1 MLLILISGIQLLM
14 YYLLFKGQTENFM
27 KRRKSRSTIS
37 RSTTSSAKYAI
48 TKWANRE
55 RRHHLGNKKAVEL
68 WEVHAGECHC
78 DPLFN
83 HNKLL
88 KAIAQLPDNGHG
100 VMYTEHFEKTDSYY
114 DVSIHRGFDLDVV
127 EIFCFN
133 ITKRKKAQDEL
144 KQTSNLLEMTLELAH
159 VVPWRWRYSEK
170 DVIMKYNDAL
180 RKINH
185 NLKHTDE
192 KDIAVSI
199 DYIMS
204 LVEPE
209 ARESLKDNLKALH
222 EGSKQFMHMELHLLI
237 PNAHDE
243 STSDEWIEVNAS
255 VEQYDA
261 DNKGEILIGSFARIT
276 ERIEQMR
283 ILVEAREAAKEAD
296 RLKSAFLANMS
307 HEIRPSQRDRRVFR
321 SSRPDGRRILERKI
335 HQYHPQ
341 KQRHASADHQRH
353 PGSVEDRSRN
363 DGIQHDARQCER
375 THGQHRRVS
384 AQQSGEQRGTDL
396 LPRRADL
403 PS

>member
-27 KRRKSRSTIS
+27 KRREIKINNLPVNYFIGKVRYNEVG
-37 RSTTSSAKYAI
+37 KPVNVDI
-48 TKWANRE
+48 TP
-55 RRHHLGNKKAVEL
+55 GNKKAVEL

-307 HEIRPSQRDRRVFR
+307 HEIRTLSTR
-321 SSRPDGRRILERKI
+321 SSGFPIF
-335 HQYHPQ
+335 
-341 KQRHASADHQRH
+341 S
-353 PGSVEDRSRN
+353 
-363 DGIQHDARQCER
+363 
-375 THGQHRRVS
+375 
-384 AQQSGEQRGTDL
+384 
-396 LPRRADL
+396 PRRKTNPRKKNTSVSSAETTTCFCRSSATSWICRRQK
-403 PS
+403 PERWNST